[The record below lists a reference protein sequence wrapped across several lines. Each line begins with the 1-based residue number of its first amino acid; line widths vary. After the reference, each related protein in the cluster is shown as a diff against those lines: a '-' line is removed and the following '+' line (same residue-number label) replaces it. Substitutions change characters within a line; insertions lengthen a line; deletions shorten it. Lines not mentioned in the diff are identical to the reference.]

1 MPVDPTLER
10 ELAMFAGG
18 ASIIIGLDE
27 VGRGAM
33 AGPVMVGAC
42 AITPSVGDFP
52 PGLRDSKLVS
62 EKKRLALDPL
72 VRQWGVIAVG
82 AASPQEIDE
91 YGITF
96 SLGLAGKRA
105 LALLFE
111 AGVPVGQAQLILD
124 GSHDWLTP
132 ALASPL
138 PITTAVKADQ
148 NCASVAAASVAAKV
162 ERDAL
167 MAALSIGFEAFGWAS
182 NKGYGSAEHMRLIAE
197 QGPTVH
203 HRVTWV
209 KK

>member
-10 ELAMFAGG
+10 ELAMFADG
-18 ASIIIGLDE
+18 ASVIIGLDE

-82 AASPQEIDE
+82 AASPQEIDQ

-96 SLGLAGKRA
+96 SLGLAGKRS

-162 ERDAL
+162 QRDAL
-167 MAALSIGFEAFGWAS
+167 MAELSVGFEAFGWAS

>member
-1 MPVDPTLER
+1 MPVDPTFDVEA
-10 ELAMFAGG
+10 AMFAAG
-18 ASIIIGLDE
+18 ASIVIGLDE

-42 AITPSVGDFP
+42 AVTPSVGDFP
-52 PGLRDSKLVS
+52 AGLRDSKLLS
-62 EKKRLALDPL
+62 EKKRVALEPL

-82 AASPQEIDE
+82 AASPQEIDQ

-105 LALLFE
+105 LAALFE
-111 AGVPVGQAQLILD
+111 AGVAVGQAQVLLD
-124 GSHDWLTP
+124 GSHDWLSP

-138 PITTAVKADQ
+138 PVTTQVKADQ

-162 ERDAL
+162 QRDAL
-167 MAALSIGFEAFGWAS
+167 MAEISAGFEEFGWAS
-182 NKGYGSAEHMRLIAE
+182 NKGYGSADHMRLIAE
-197 QGPTVH
+197 QGPTEH
-203 HRVTWV
+203 HRRTWV

>member
-18 ASIIIGLDE
+18 ASVVIGLDE

-42 AITPSVGDFP
+42 AITPAVGDFP
-52 PGLRDSKLVS
+52 VGLRDSKLVS

-82 AASPQEIDE
+82 AATPQEIDQ

-111 AGVPVGQAQLILD
+111 AGVPVGHAQLILD
-124 GSHDWLTP
+124 GSHDWLSP
-132 ALASPL
+132 ALAIPL

-167 MAALSIGFEAFGWAS
+167 MAELAVGFEEFGWAS

-197 QGPTVH
+197 QGPTPH

>member
-1 MPVDPTLER
+1 VPVDPTLER
-10 ELAMFAGG
+10 EMAMFAAG
-18 ASIIIGLDE
+18 ASVVIGLDE

-42 AITPSVGDFP
+42 AITASVGDFP
-52 PGLRDSKLVS
+52 AGLRDSKLVS

-72 VRQWGVIAVG
+72 VREWGVIAVG
-82 AASPQEIDE
+82 AASPQEIDQ

-111 AGVPVGQAQLILD
+111 AGVPVGDAQLILD
-124 GSHDWLTP
+124 GSHDWLSP

-167 MAALSIGFEAFGWAS
+167 MATLAEDFVEFGWAS
-182 NKGYGSAEHMRLIAE
+182 NKGYGSADHMRLLAE

>member
-1 MPVDPTLER
+1 VPVDPTLER
-10 ELAMFAGG
+10 EHAMFAAG
-18 ASIIIGLDE
+18 ANVVIGLDE

-42 AITPSVGDFP
+42 AITASVGDFP
-52 PGLRDSKLVS
+52 AGLRDSKLVS

-72 VRQWGVIAVG
+72 VREWGVIAVG
-82 AASPQEIDE
+82 AASPQEIDQ

-111 AGVPVGQAQLILD
+111 AGVPVGDAQLILD
-124 GSHDWLTP
+124 GSHDWLSP

-167 MAALSIGFEAFGWAS
+167 MATLAEDFVEFGWAS
-182 NKGYGSAEHMRLIAE
+182 NKGYGSADHMRLLTE

>member
-1 MPVDPTLER
+1 MPVDPTLDRER
-10 ELAMFAGG
+10 AMFASG
-18 ASIIIGLDE
+18 ATIVIGLDE

-42 AITPSVGDFP
+42 AITPAVGDFP
-52 PGLRDSKLVS
+52 TGLRDSKLVS
-62 EKKRLALDPL
+62 EKKRVALDPL
-72 VRQWGVIAVG
+72 VREWGVIAVG
-82 AASPQEIDE
+82 SASPQEIDQ

-111 AGVPVGQAQLILD
+111 AGVPVGQAELILD
-124 GSHDWLTP
+124 GSHDWLSP

-167 MAALSIGFEAFGWAS
+167 MAELSVGFEEFGWAS

-197 QGPTVH
+197 QGPTPH

>member
-18 ASIIIGLDE
+18 ASVVIGLDE

-42 AITPSVGDFP
+42 AITPAVGDFP
-52 PGLRDSKLVS
+52 VGLRDSKLVS

-82 AASPQEIDE
+82 AATPQEIDQ

-111 AGVPVGQAQLILD
+111 AGVPVGHAQLILD
-124 GSHDWLTP
+124 GSHDWLSP

-167 MAALSIGFEAFGWAS
+167 MAELAVGFEEFGWAS

-197 QGPTVH
+197 QGPTPH

>member
-1 MPVDPTLER
+1 VPVDPTLDCEH
-10 ELAMFAGG
+10 AIFAAG
-18 ASIIIGLDE
+18 ASVVIGLDE

-42 AITPSVGDFP
+42 AITASVGDFP
-52 PGLRDSKLVS
+52 AGLRDSKLVS

-72 VRQWGVIAVG
+72 VREWGVIAVG
-82 AASPQEIDE
+82 AASPQEIDQC
-91 YGITF
+91 GITF

-111 AGVPVGQAQLILD
+111 SGVPVGDAQLILD
-124 GSHDWLTP
+124 GSHDWLSP

-148 NCASVAAASVAAKV
+148 NCASVAAASIAAKV
-162 ERDAL
+162 ERDAF
-167 MAALSIGFEAFGWAS
+167 MAALGENFAEFGWAS
-182 NKGYGSAEHMRLIAE
+182 NKGYGSADHMRLLAE
-197 QGPTVH
+197 RGPTVH

>member
-18 ASIIIGLDE
+18 ASVVIGLDE

-42 AITPSVGDFP
+42 AITAGVGEFP
-52 PGLRDSKLVS
+52 TGLRDSKLVS

-82 AASPQEIDE
+82 AASPQEIDQ

-124 GSHDWLTP
+124 GSHDWLSP

-162 ERDAL
+162 QRDAL
-167 MAALSIGFEAFGWAS
+167 MAELSVGFEEFGWAS

>member
-10 ELAMFAGG
+10 EQAMFATG
-18 ASIIIGLDE
+18 APIVIGLDE

-42 AITPSVGDFP
+42 AITPAVGDFP
-52 PGLRDSKLVS
+52 AGLRDSKLVS
-62 EKKRLALDPL
+62 EKKRVALDPL
-72 VRQWGVIAVG
+72 VREWGVIAVG
-82 AASPQEIDE
+82 SASPQEIDQF
-91 YGITF
+91 GITF

-111 AGVPVGQAQLILD
+111 TGVAVGQAQLILD
-124 GSHDWLTP
+124 GSHDWLSP

-167 MAALSIGFEAFGWAS
+167 MAELSVGFEEFGWAS

>member
-1 MPVDPTLER
+1 
-10 ELAMFAGG
+10 
-18 ASIIIGLDE
+18 
-27 VGRGAM
+27 
-33 AGPVMVGAC
+33 
-42 AITPSVGDFP
+42 
-52 PGLRDSKLVS
+52 
-62 EKKRLALDPL
+62 

-82 AASPQEIDE
+82 AASPQEIDQ

-111 AGVPVGQAQLILD
+111 AGVAVGQARLILD
-124 GSHDWLTP
+124 GSHDWLSP

-148 NCASVAAASVAAKV
+148 HCASVAAASVAAKV
-162 ERDAL
+162 QRDEL
-167 MAALSIGFEAFGWAS
+167 MAELAVGFEEFGWAS

-197 QGPTVH
+197 KGPTAH

>member
-10 ELAMFAGG
+10 EMAMFAAG
-18 ASIIIGLDE
+18 ASVVIGLDE

-42 AITPSVGDFP
+42 AITASVGDFP
-52 PGLRDSKLVS
+52 AGLRDSKLVS

-72 VRQWGVIAVG
+72 VREWGVIAVG
-82 AASPQEIDE
+82 AASPQEIDQ

-111 AGVPVGQAQLILD
+111 AGVPVGDAQLILD
-124 GSHDWLTP
+124 GSHDWLSP

-167 MAALSIGFEAFGWAS
+167 MATLAEDFVEFGWAS
-182 NKGYGSAEHMRLIAE
+182 NKGYGSADHMRLLAE

>member
-1 MPVDPTLER
+1 MPVDPTLDR
-10 ELAMFAGG
+10 EQAMFAAG
-18 ASIIIGLDE
+18 ANVVIGLDE

-42 AITPSVGDFP
+42 AITASVGDFP
-52 PGLRDSKLVS
+52 AGLRDSKLVS

-72 VRQWGVIAVG
+72 VREWGVIAVG
-82 AASPQEIDE
+82 AASPQEIDQ

-111 AGVPVGQAQLILD
+111 AGVPVGDAQLILD
-124 GSHDWLTP
+124 GSHDWLSP

-167 MAALSIGFEAFGWAS
+167 MATLAEDFVEFGWAS
-182 NKGYGSAEHMRLIAE
+182 NKGYGSADHMRLLTE

>member
-1 MPVDPTLER
+1 M
-10 ELAMFAGG
+10 AMFAAG
-18 ASIIIGLDE
+18 ASVVIGLDE

-42 AITPSVGDFP
+42 AITASVGDFP
-52 PGLRDSKLVS
+52 AGLRDSKLVS

-72 VRQWGVIAVG
+72 VREWGVIAVG
-82 AASPQEIDE
+82 AASPQEIDQ

-111 AGVPVGQAQLILD
+111 AGVPVGDAQLILD
-124 GSHDWLTP
+124 GSHDWLSP

-167 MAALSIGFEAFGWAS
+167 MATLAEDFVEFGWAS
-182 NKGYGSAEHMRLIAE
+182 NKGYGSADHMRLLAE

>member
-1 MPVDPTLER
+1 MTVDPTLER
-10 ELAMFAGG
+10 EQALFAAGETVV
-18 ASIIIGLDE
+18 IGLDE

-52 PGLRDSKLVS
+52 VGLRDSKLVS

-72 VRQWGVIAVG
+72 VREWGVIAVG
-82 AASPQEIDE
+82 SASPQEIDQ

-96 SLGLAGKRA
+96 ALGLAGKRA

-111 AGVPVGQAQLILD
+111 AGVPVGQSHVILD
-124 GSHDWLTP
+124 GSHDWLSP

-138 PITTAVKADQ
+138 TITTAVKADQ

-167 MAALSIGFEAFGWAS
+167 MADLAVDFAEFGWAS
-182 NKGYGSAEHMRLIAE
+182 NKGYGSADHMRLLAE

>member
-1 MPVDPTLER
+1 VPVDPTLER
-10 ELAMFAGG
+10 ERAMFAAGETVV
-18 ASIIIGLDE
+18 IGLDE

-42 AITPSVGDFP
+42 AITAEVGAFP
-52 PGLRDSKLVS
+52 AGLRDSKLVS

-72 VRQWGVIAVG
+72 VREWGVIAVG
-82 AASPQEIDE
+82 AASPQEIDQ

-111 AGVPVGQAQLILD
+111 AGVPVGHSHVILD

-138 PITTAVKADQ
+138 KITTAVKADQ

-167 MAALSIGFEAFGWAS
+167 MAQLSQDFAEFGWAS

-197 QGPTVH
+197 QGPTIH
-203 HRVTWV
+203 HRVSWV

>member
-18 ASIIIGLDE
+18 ASIVIGLDE

-42 AITPSVGDFP
+42 AITPAVGDFP
-52 PGLRDSKLVS
+52 VGLRDSKLVS

-82 AASPQEIDE
+82 AATPQEIDQ

-111 AGVPVGQAQLILD
+111 AGVPVGQSQLILD
-124 GSHDWLTP
+124 GSHDWLSP

-167 MAALSIGFEAFGWAS
+167 MAELAVGFEEFGWAS

-197 QGPTVH
+197 QGPTPH

>member
-1 MPVDPTLER
+1 
-10 ELAMFAGG
+10 MFASG
-18 ASIIIGLDE
+18 ATIVIGLDE

-42 AITPSVGDFP
+42 AITPVVGDFP
-52 PGLRDSKLVS
+52 AGLRDSKLVS
-62 EKKRLALDPL
+62 EKKRVALDPL
-72 VRQWGVIAVG
+72 VREWGVIAVG
-82 AASPQEIDE
+82 SASPQEIDQ

-111 AGVPVGQAQLILD
+111 TGVAVGQAQLILD
-124 GSHDWLTP
+124 GSHDWLSP

-138 PITTAVKADQ
+138 PITTAIKADQ

-167 MAALSIGFEAFGWAS
+167 MAELSVGFEEFGWAS

>member
-1 MPVDPTLER
+1 MPVDPTLDR
-10 ELAMFAGG
+10 EQAMFAAG
-18 ASIIIGLDE
+18 ASVVIGLDE

-42 AITPSVGDFP
+42 AITASVGNFP
-52 PGLRDSKLVS
+52 DGLRDSKLVS

-72 VRQWGVIAVG
+72 VREWGVIAVG
-82 AASPQEIDE
+82 AASPQEIDQ

-111 AGVPVGQAQLILD
+111 AGVPVGDAQLILD
-124 GSHDWLTP
+124 GSHDWLSP

-167 MAALSIGFEAFGWAS
+167 MAVLAEDFAEFGWAS
-182 NKGYGSAEHMRLIAE
+182 NKGYGSADHMRLLAE

>member
-18 ASIIIGLDE
+18 ASVVIGLDE

-42 AITPSVGDFP
+42 AITPAVGDFP
-52 PGLRDSKLVS
+52 VGLRDSKLVS

-82 AASPQEIDE
+82 AATPQEIDQ

-124 GSHDWLTP
+124 GSHDWLSP

-167 MAALSIGFEAFGWAS
+167 MAELAVGFEEFGWAS

-197 QGPTVH
+197 HGPTPH

>member
-10 ELAMFAGG
+10 ELSLFAAG
-18 ASIIIGLDE
+18 SPVVIGLDE

-42 AITPSVGDFP
+42 AITPAVGDFP
-52 PGLRDSKLVS
+52 VGLRDSKLVS
-62 EKKRLALDPL
+62 EKKRVALDPE
-72 VRQWGVIAVG
+72 VRSWGVIAVG
-82 AASPQEIDE
+82 AASPQEIDQ

-105 LALLFE
+105 LAGLFE
-111 AGVPVGQAQLILD
+111 AGIDVGSAHLILD
-124 GSHDWLTP
+124 GSHDWLSP

-167 MAALSIGFEAFGWAS
+167 MAELAVGFEDFGWAS
-182 NKGYGSAEHMRLIAE
+182 NKGYGSAEHMRLLAE
-197 QGPTVH
+197 RGPTVH

>member
-10 ELAMFAGG
+10 ELALFAQG
-18 ASIIIGLDE
+18 SRVVIGLDE

-42 AITPSVGDFP
+42 AITPGVGEFP
-52 PGLRDSKLVS
+52 AGLRDSKLVS

-72 VRQWGVIAVG
+72 VREWGVIAVG
-82 AASPQEIDE
+82 AASPAEIDQ

-111 AGVPVGQAQLILD
+111 SGVDVGQAHIILD
-124 GSHDWLTP
+124 GSHDWLSP

-138 PITTAVKADQ
+138 PVTTAIKADQ

-167 MAALSIGFEAFGWAS
+167 MAELAVDFEAFGWAS

>member
-1 MPVDPTLER
+1 MPVDPTLDR
-10 ELAMFAGG
+10 EQAMFAAG
-18 ASIIIGLDE
+18 ASVVIGLDE

-42 AITPSVGDFP
+42 AITASVGDFP
-52 PGLRDSKLVS
+52 VGLRDSKLVS

-72 VRQWGVIAVG
+72 VREWGVIAVG
-82 AASPQEIDE
+82 AASPQEIDQ

-111 AGVPVGQAQLILD
+111 AGVPVGDAQLILD
-124 GSHDWLTP
+124 GSHDWLSP

-167 MAALSIGFEAFGWAS
+167 MATLAEDFAEFGWAS
-182 NKGYGSAEHMRLIAE
+182 NKGYGSADHMRLLAE

>member
-82 AASPQEIDE
+82 AASPQEIDQF
-91 YGITF
+91 GITF